1 MAPTRR
7 LLAVLTAVTASAFF
21 ALNDAEAAVC
31 TPNKQVNVNMDVSQ
45 ALTTG
50 TNIKDKAVSFS
61 TVTPAFHF
69 GLRCTGNNK
78 DPIYTGVY
86 VNPRITVAGT
96 DGPWTYYR
104 VDEYFSIGFSWSDCS
119 GTWYIPVRPF
129 NSNCNGR
136 PPFTVEDVLVANM
149 WVNGGD
155 WITRERTT
163 WTVRLR
169 IERAFSGPRPVNLRN
184 IFEYYYGDS
193 PGGNSTFEYISL
205 NGNITVPE
213 TCTINAGQ
221 IIQVNFGDIGAG
233 RFGAKGQKP
242 EGYTPVT
249 TSAPVTCND
258 AAAQRNV
265 KVSLAATPSVGLN
278 TAIRTSNPDVGVV
291 VTDVNDRV
299 VQPNVGTLPLRLT
312 SNGAGRND
320 GTVTM
325 KAFPVSTTGR
335 PPAQGNF
342 SATAAITV
350 TFD

>member
-1 MAPTRR
+1 M
-7 LLAVLTAVTASAFF
+7 
-21 ALNDAEAAVC
+21 
-31 TPNKQVNVNMDVSQ
+31 
-45 ALTTG
+45 G
-50 TNIKDKAVSFS
+50 T
-61 TVTPAFHF
+61 
-69 GLRCTGNNK
+69 
-78 DPIYTGVY
+78 
-86 VNPRITVAGT
+86 
-96 DGPWTYYR
+96 
-104 VDEYFSIGFSWSDCS
+104 
-119 GTWYIPVRPF
+119 
-129 NSNCNGR
+129 
-136 PPFTVEDVLVANM
+136 
-149 WVNGGD
+149 
-155 WITRERTT
+155 
-163 WTVRLR
+163 
-169 IERAFSGPRPVNLRN
+169 
-184 IFEYYYGDS
+184 
-193 PGGNSTFEYISL
+193 IS
-205 NGNITVPE
+205 VPE

-221 IIQVNFGDIGAG
+221 IIQVNLGDVGAG

-265 KVSLAATPSVGLN
+265 KVSLAATPSAGLN

-335 PPAQGNF
+335 PPAHGNF